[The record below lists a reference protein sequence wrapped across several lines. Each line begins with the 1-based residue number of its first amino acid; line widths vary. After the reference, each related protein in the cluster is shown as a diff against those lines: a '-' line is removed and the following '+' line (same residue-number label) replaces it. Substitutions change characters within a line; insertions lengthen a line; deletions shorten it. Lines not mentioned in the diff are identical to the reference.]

1 MKWNTKTGSSLLG
14 TMENTCSFLSIV
26 GGQCGHDRR
35 DRNRAKEC
43 IPLLSCQRDV
53 TGHKAMFAFHGID
66 NEVELI
72 LARASIF
79 FSPQNIDQMTVC
91 SAHRASLGIEWTRRV
106 PDKCKVPLIL
116 SHHSEDISKRPK
128 ADSGLLCS
136 AKRNWS
142 FSCCGSGLYSLKYK
156 YQHCCFSWRKCQ

>member
-1 MKWNTKTGSSLLG
+1 
-14 TMENTCSFLSIV
+14 MENSCSFLSIL

-43 IPLLSCQRDV
+43 IPLVSCQHDV
-53 TGHKAMFAFHGID
+53 TGHKAMFAFHGIN

-72 LARASIF
+72 LARASIL

-91 SAHRASLGIEWTRRV
+91 PAHRASLGIGWTRQV
-106 PDKCKVPLIL
+106 LDKCKVPSIL

-128 ADSGLLCS
+128 ADRGLS
-136 AKRNWS
+136 KAGS
-142 FSCCGSGLYSLKYK
+142 FAVLKETGVFLAVGSGLYSLKYK
-156 YQHCCFSWRKCQ
+156 YQHCCFSWRKCR

>member
-1 MKWNTKTGSSLLG
+1 
-14 TMENTCSFLSIV
+14 MENSCSFLSIV

-53 TGHKAMFAFHGID
+53 TGHKAMFAFYGID

-79 FSPQNIDQMTVC
+79 FFPRNIDQMTVC
-91 SAHRASLGIEWTRRV
+91 PAHRASLSIGWTRRV
-106 PDKCKVPLIL
+106 PDKCKVPSIL
-116 SHHSEDISKRPK
+116 SHHSGDISKRPK
-128 ADSGLLCS
+128 AGRGLSKADSYAVLQETGVFL
-136 AKRNWS
+136 AVD
-142 FSCCGSGLYSLKYK
+142 SGLYSLKYK
-156 YQHCCFSWRKCQ
+156 YQYCCYSRRKCQ

>member
-1 MKWNTKTGSSLLG
+1 
-14 TMENTCSFLSIV
+14 V

-79 FSPQNIDQMTVC
+79 FFPRNIDQMTVC
-91 SAHRASLGIEWTRRV
+91 PAHRTSLGIGWTRRV
-106 PDKCKVPLIL
+106 PDKCKCLQHLITAG
-116 SHHSEDISKRPK
+116 I
-128 ADSGLLCS
+128 S
-136 AKRNWS
+136 AK
-142 FSCCGSGLYSLKYK
+142 GQK
-156 YQHCCFSWRKCQ
+156 QIEA